1 MEEAENVLERL
12 RRIDAL
18 QREQAP
24 AAALL
29 AEARELVTEAEA
41 WLEVEPA
48 GARTKTAVERCR
60 EALGSGEI
68 QSVPSGHSAK
78 PSGAPAPPL

>member
-29 AEARELVTEAEA
+29 AEVRELVAEAEA

-48 GARTKTAVERCR
+48 GPKARTALERCR
-60 EALGSGEI
+60 EALG
-68 QSVPSGHSAK
+68 
-78 PSGAPAPPL
+78 APALPS